1 MAEARFSPTR
11 PEAISDG
18 VIAVTLIYVT
28 PLPRP
33 E

>member
-18 VIAVTLIYVT
+18 VIAVTRIYVKL
-28 PLPRP
+28 LPRP